1 MEGRE
6 TKELKIGGHQ
16 YVVKAYATAREAHAI
31 RQAYLTGTKVEVVGD
46 QPKISEFNPDVQFEV
61 QQEMLRQMVVSM
73 DSKAENI
80 VERCL
85 DLPSDDFDSLIS
97 QLDNLVSKKKN

>member
-1 MEGRE
+1 MDRE
-6 TKELKIGGHQ
+6 TKPLKIGKHD

-31 RQAYLTGTKVEVVGD
+31 RQAYLNGTKIEVVGE

-61 QQEMLRQMVVSM
+61 QQEMLRQMVVTM
-73 DSKAENI
+73 DADDKNI

-85 DLPSDDFDSLIS
+85 ELPSDDFDTLIS
-97 QLDNLVSKKKN
+97 QLDDLVSKKKN